1 MKTFIV
7 LAATILAVSALS
19 LHEQWADFKVK
30 HGKSYKNIAEE
41 TARFE
46 IFQQTLKKIEEHNAK
61 YEAGLSSFWMGV
73 TKFSD
78 MTSEEFQA
86 MMNKQIASMP
96 KIEGE
101 QHVPFEAE
109 PEEIDWR
116 KKGAVL
122 EVKDQGQCGSCWAF
136 STTGGLEGQNAI
148 KNGKKVSLSEQQLL
162 DCSGSYGN
170 GDCDEGGVME
180 YGLEYVRDHGIES
193 EASYPYVADKMSC
206 KAKPNKTVL
215 KIKSFKLVEAST
227 EALKNA
233 VGTVGPISVALYA
246 GEELQNY
253 AGGIIDRNCAG
264 QINHGVLAVGYG
276 ESPQPYW
283 IVKNSWGADWGENG
297 SFRLSRANNLCSI
310 ANDMAIYPVLH

>member
-1 MKTFIV
+1 MKSFIV

-73 TKFSD
+73 TKFAD

-86 MMNKQIASMP
+86 MMSKQIISMP

-101 QHVPFEAE
+101 RHVPFEVE

-116 KKGAVL
+116 EKGAVL

-136 STTGGLEGQNAI
+136 STTGSLEGQNAI
-148 KNGKKVSLSEQQLL
+148 INGKNITLSEQQLV

-170 GDCDEGGVME
+170 GGCNGGAMV

-193 EASYPYVADKMSC
+193 EDSYPYEAKQGDC
-206 KAKPNKTVL
+206 KADPNKSVL
-215 KIKSFKLVEAST
+215 KIKSFKLVDVST

-233 VGTVGPISVALYA
+233 VGTVGPISVGLSSS
-246 GEELQNY
+246 GLQNY
-253 AGGIIDRNCAG
+253 AGGIIDQNCQG
-264 QINHGVLAVGYG
+264 QVDHAVLAVGYG
-276 ESPQPYW
+276 ESPLPYW
-283 IVKNSWGADWGENG
+283 IIKNSWGKGWGENG
-297 SFRLSRANNLCSI
+297 FFRLARANNLCTIS
-310 ANDMAIYPVLH
+310 NTMAVYPILE